1 MSGDVSKFGDLTLNT
16 QKSVTVTQWGKT
28 NNEGVRNDC
37 LWNIAKNYGQETLGR
52 ELNNEEI
59 AEIMTELAQAREGEG
74 TTQEKLEQTLQAN
87 EEIVIPLKTQLDTLN
102 TAVSEAM
109 QTRQVLVGELSELN
123 TKVSECNNNV
133 SETLNAYL
141 AVKDSDDEEAIESAY
156 QAYQQALQELKNAQN
171 EVERKQDEITQTDN
185 EIESLNNELNELKE
199 QIDTTEENCQNEVDE
214 LSKTIEEYQKEA
226 SAKQEELN
234 NAREAC
240 IKANELMDQAIDAGV
255 VKSNSGQPKLNEDG
269 SLNFVELNDTIN
281 GNLGNI
287 KIDDEGEIEKTG
299 EEEAQGNTKD
309 WEFSQE
315 EKDRYFSEGSIYE
328 SDAFNK
334 LKEEYQNLYGNY
346 ATMPSDNLE
355 ELNASKIRIEEYCKT
370 VDKLQPLDAKKVME
384 LYPEITDENEAE
396 KIAQKVNIYSNSDSK
411 YENYTYIFSNL
422 IENGKTIGE
431 ARDIVLETQQ
441 FAIEVAQRDVKL
453 ESYTPSER
461 IYLQE
466 ALGDEYYTLN
476 ATPSVIYQNNAAY
489 IGALENSVVKD
500 SLSTID
506 NITDASDLHLEN
518 LKANA
523 VSGSDEQKL
532 LDAYDKFMEL
542 YDDNH
547 NSGFLGIGDDG
558 SSDAKK
564 QAEAFIKHIANGT
577 VPTSGAYN
585 SIEDVIDALTQY
597 ANNWSAQ

>member
-16 QKSVTVTQWGKT
+16 QKSVTVTQWGKA
-28 NNEGVRNDC
+28 NNEGVRNDS

-59 AEIMTELAQAREGEG
+59 AQIMTELAQAREGEG
-74 TTQEKLEQTLQAN
+74 TTQEKLEQTLQTN
-87 EEIVIPLKTQLDTLN
+87 EEIIIPLKTQLDTLN
-102 TAVSEAM
+102 TAVSEAT
-109 QTRQVLVGELSELN
+109 QTRQALVSELGELN
-123 TKVSECNNNV
+123 TKVNECNKNV
-133 SETLNAYL
+133 SEALSAYL

-234 NAREAC
+234 RAREAC
-240 IKANELMDQAIDAGV
+240 IKANELMDQAVNAGV
-255 VKSNSGQPKLNEDG
+255 VESNSGQPKLNEDG
-269 SLNFVELNDTIN
+269 SLKFVELNDTIAD
-281 GNLGNI
+281 NLENI
-287 KIDDEGEIEKTG
+287 KIGGEGDIEGTQ
-299 EEEAQGNTKD
+299 ENTKD

-315 EKDRYFSEGSIYE
+315 EKDKYFSEGSIYE
-328 SDAFNK
+328 SDAFDE
-334 LKEEYQNLYGNY
+334 LKEEYQSLYGNY
-346 ATMPSDNLE
+346 ATMSSEDLE

-411 YENYTYIFSNL
+411 YENYTNTFSNL
-422 IENGKTIGE
+422 IESGKSIGE
-431 ARDIVLETQQ
+431 ARDIVLEMQQ
-441 FAIEVAQRDVKL
+441 FAIETAQRDVKL

-476 ATPSVIYQNNAAY
+476 ATPSVIYQNNARY
-489 IGALENSVVKD
+489 IGTLENGISKN
-500 SLSTID
+500 SLSLID
-506 NITDASDLHLEN
+506 DITNKSDEQLKNLES
-518 LKANA
+518 KAT
-523 VSGSDEQKL
+523 SGSDEQKL

-585 SIEDVIDALTQY
+585 SIEDVIDALNQY
-597 ANNWSAQ
+597 ADNWSAQ

>member
-1 MSGDVSKFGDLTLNT
+1 MSGNVSKFGDLTLNT
-16 QKSVTVTQWGKT
+16 QKSVTVTQWGKA
-28 NNEGVRNDC
+28 NNEGVRNDS

-59 AEIMTELAQAREGEG
+59 AQIMTELAQAREGEG
-74 TTQEKLEQTLQAN
+74 TTQEKLEQTLQTN
-87 EEIVIPLKTQLDTLN
+87 EEIIIPLKTQLDTLN
-102 TAVSEAM
+102 TAVSEAT
-109 QTRQVLVGELSELN
+109 QTRQALVGELGELN
-123 TKVSECNNNV
+123 TKVNECNKNV
-133 SETLNAYL
+133 SEALSAYL
-141 AVKDSDDEEAIESAY
+141 AVKDGDDEEAIESAY

-185 EIESLNNELNELKE
+185 EIETLNNELDELKE

-240 IKANELMDQAIDAGV
+240 IKANELMDQAVNAGV
-255 VKSNSGQPKLNEDG
+255 VESNSGQPKLNEDG
-269 SLNFVELNDTIN
+269 SLKFVELNDTIAD
-281 GNLGNI
+281 NLENI
-287 KIDDEGEIEKTG
+287 KIGNEGDIEGTQ
-299 EEEAQGNTKD
+299 ENTKD

-315 EKDRYFSEGSIYE
+315 EKDKYFSEGSIYE
-328 SDAFNK
+328 SDAFDE
-334 LKEEYQNLYGNY
+334 LKEEYQSLYGNY
-346 ATMPSDNLE
+346 ATMPSEDLE

-411 YENYTYIFSNL
+411 YENYTNTFSNL
-422 IENGKTIGE
+422 IGSGKSVGE
-431 ARDIVLETQQ
+431 ARDIVLEMQQ
-441 FAIEVAQRDVKL
+441 FAIETAQRDVKL

-466 ALGDEYYTLN
+466 ALGDEYNTLN
-476 ATPSVIYQNNAAY
+476 ATPSVIYQNNARY
-489 IGALENSVVKD
+489 IGTLENGISKN
-500 SLSTID
+500 SLSLID
-506 NITDASDLHLEN
+506 DITNKSDEQLKNLES
-518 LKANA
+518 KAT
-523 VSGSDEQKL
+523 SGSDEQKL

-547 NSGFLGIGDDG
+547 DGGFLGIGDDG

-585 SIEDVIDALTQY
+585 SIEDVIDALNQY
-597 ANNWSAQ
+597 ADNWSAQ

>member
-1 MSGDVSKFGDLTLNT
+1 MSGNVSKFGDLTLNT
-16 QKSVTVTQWGKT
+16 QKSVTVTKWGKA
-28 NNEGVRNDC
+28 NNEGVRNDS

-59 AEIMTELAQAREGEG
+59 AQIMTELAQAREGEG
-74 TTQEKLEQTLQAN
+74 TTQEKLEQTLQTN
-87 EEIVIPLKTQLDTLN
+87 EEIIIPLKTQLDTLN

-109 QTRQVLVGELSELN
+109 QTRQALVSELGELN
-123 TKVSECNNNV
+123 TKVNECNKNV
-133 SETLNAYL
+133 SEALSAYL
-141 AVKDSDDEEAIESAY
+141 AVKDGDDEEAIESAY

-185 EIESLNNELNELKE
+185 EIESLNNELDELKE

-240 IKANELMDQAIDAGV
+240 IKANELMDQAVNAGV
-255 VKSNSGQPKLNEDG
+255 VESNSGQPKLNEDG
-269 SLNFVELNDTIN
+269 SLKFVELNDTIAD
-281 GNLGNI
+281 NLENI
-287 KIDDEGEIEKTG
+287 KIGDEGDIEGTQ
-299 EEEAQGNTKD
+299 ENTKD

-315 EKDRYFSEGSIYE
+315 EKDKYFSEGSIYE
-328 SDAFNK
+328 SDAFNE

-346 ATMPSDNLE
+346 ATMTSEDLE

-411 YENYTYIFSNL
+411 YENYTNTFSNL
-422 IENGKTIGE
+422 IGSGKSVGE
-431 ARDIVLETQQ
+431 ARDIVLEMQQ
-441 FAIEVAQRDVKL
+441 FAIETAQRDVKL

-466 ALGDEYYTLN
+466 ALGDEYNTLN
-476 ATPSVIYQNNAAY
+476 ATPSVIYQNNARY
-489 IGALENSVVKD
+489 IGTLENGISKN
-500 SLSTID
+500 SLSLID
-506 NITDASDLHLEN
+506 DITNKSDEQLKNLES
-518 LKANA
+518 KAT
-523 VSGSDEQKL
+523 SGSDEQKL
-532 LDAYDKFMEL
+532 LEAYDKFMEL
-542 YDDNH
+542 YKDNH

-585 SIEDVIDALTQY
+585 SIEDVIDALNQY
-597 ANNWSAQ
+597 ADNWSAQ

>member
-1 MSGDVSKFGDLTLNT
+1 MSGNVSKFGDLTLNT
-16 QKSVTVTQWGKT
+16 QKSVTVTQWGKA
-28 NNEGVRNDC
+28 NNEGVRNDS

-59 AEIMTELAQAREGEG
+59 AQIMTELAQAREGEG
-74 TTQEKLEQTLQAN
+74 TTQEKLEQTLQTN
-87 EEIVIPLKTQLDTLN
+87 EEIIIPLKTQLDTLN
-102 TAVSEAM
+102 TAVSEAI
-109 QTRQVLVGELSELN
+109 QTRQALVSELGELN
-123 TKVSECNNNV
+123 TKVNECNKNV
-133 SETLNAYL
+133 SEALSAYL
-141 AVKDSDDEEAIESAY
+141 AVKDSDDNEAIESAY

-185 EIESLNNELNELKE
+185 EIESLNNELDELKE

-240 IKANELMDQAIDAGV
+240 IKANELTNQAVNAGV
-255 VKSNSGQPKLNEDG
+255 VESNSGQPKLNEDG
-269 SLNFVELNDTIN
+269 SLKFVELNDTIAD
-281 GNLGNI
+281 NLENI
-287 KIDDEGEIEKTG
+287 KIGDEGDIEGTQ
-299 EEEAQGNTKD
+299 ENTKD

-315 EKDRYFSEGSIYE
+315 EKDKYFSEGSIYE
-328 SDAFNK
+328 SDAFDE
-334 LKEEYQNLYGNY
+334 LKEEYQSLYGNY
-346 ATMPSDNLE
+346 ATMPSEDLE

-411 YENYTYIFSNL
+411 YENYTNTFSNL
-422 IENGKTIGE
+422 IGSGKSVGE
-431 ARDIVLETQQ
+431 ARDIVLEMQQ
-441 FAIEVAQRDVKL
+441 FAIETAQRDVKL

-466 ALGDEYYTLN
+466 ALGNEYNTLN
-476 ATPSVIYQNNAAY
+476 ATPSVIYQNNARY
-489 IGALENSVVKD
+489 IGTLENGISKN
-500 SLSTID
+500 SLSLID
-506 NITDASDLHLEN
+506 DITNKSDEQLKNLES
-518 LKANA
+518 KAT
-523 VSGSDEQKL
+523 SGSDEQKL

-547 NSGFLGIGDDG
+547 DGGFLGIGDDG

-585 SIEDVIDALTQY
+585 SIEDVIDALNQY
-597 ANNWSAQ
+597 ADNWSAQ

>member
-16 QKSVTVTQWGKT
+16 QKSVTVTQWGKA
-28 NNEGVRNDC
+28 NNEGVRNDS

-59 AEIMTELAQAREGEG
+59 AQIMTELAQAREGEG
-74 TTQEKLEQTLQAN
+74 TTQEKLEQTLQTN
-87 EEIVIPLKTQLDTLN
+87 EEIIIPLKTQLDTLN
-102 TAVSEAM
+102 TAVSEAT
-109 QTRQVLVGELSELN
+109 QTRQALVSELGELN
-123 TKVSECNNNV
+123 TKVNECNKNV
-133 SETLNAYL
+133 SEALSAYL

-234 NAREAC
+234 RAREAC
-240 IKANELMDQAIDAGV
+240 IKANELTNQAVNAGV
-255 VKSNSGQPKLNEDG
+255 VESNSGQPKLNEDG
-269 SLNFVELNDTIN
+269 SLKFVELNDTIAD
-281 GNLGNI
+281 NLENI
-287 KIDDEGEIEKTG
+287 KIGDEGDIEGTQ
-299 EEEAQGNTKD
+299 ENTKD

-315 EKDRYFSEGSIYE
+315 EKDKYFSEGSIYE
-328 SDAFNK
+328 SDAFDE
-334 LKEEYQNLYGNY
+334 LKEEYQSLYGNY
-346 ATMPSDNLE
+346 ATMPSEDLE

-411 YENYTYIFSNL
+411 YENYTNTFSNL
-422 IENGKTIGE
+422 IESGKSIGE
-431 ARDIVLETQQ
+431 ARDIVLEMQQ
-441 FAIEVAQRDVKL
+441 FAIETAQRDVKL

-476 ATPSVIYQNNAAY
+476 ATPSVIYQNNARY
-489 IGALENSVVKD
+489 IGTLENGISKN
-500 SLSTID
+500 SLSLID
-506 NITDASDLHLEN
+506 DITNKSDEQLKNLES
-518 LKANA
+518 KAT
-523 VSGSDEQKL
+523 SGSDEQKL

-585 SIEDVIDALTQY
+585 SIEDVIDALNQY
-597 ANNWSAQ
+597 ADNWSAQ

>member
-1 MSGDVSKFGDLTLNT
+1 MSGNVSKFGDLTLNT
-16 QKSVTVTQWGKT
+16 QKSVTVTQWGKA
-28 NNEGVRNDC
+28 NNEGVRNDS

-59 AEIMTELAQAREGEG
+59 AQIMTELAQAREGEG
-74 TTQEKLEQTLQAN
+74 TTQEKLEQTLQTN
-87 EEIVIPLKTQLDTLN
+87 EEIIIPLKTQLDTLN
-102 TAVSEAM
+102 TAVSEAI
-109 QTRQVLVGELSELN
+109 QTRQALVSELGELN
-123 TKVSECNNNV
+123 TKVNECNKNV
-133 SETLNAYL
+133 SEALSAYL

-185 EIESLNNELNELKE
+185 EIESLNNELDELKE

-240 IKANELMDQAIDAGV
+240 IKANELMDQAVNAGV
-255 VKSNSGQPKLNEDG
+255 VESNSGQPKLNEDG
-269 SLNFVELNDTIN
+269 SLKFVELNDTIAD
-281 GNLGNI
+281 NLENI
-287 KIDDEGEIEKTG
+287 KIGDEGDIEGTQ
-299 EEEAQGNTKD
+299 ENTKD

-315 EKDRYFSEGSIYE
+315 EKDKYFSEGSIYE
-328 SDAFNK
+328 SDAFDE

-346 ATMPSDNLE
+346 ATMSSEDLE

-411 YENYTYIFSNL
+411 YENYTNTFSNL
-422 IENGKTIGE
+422 IESGKSVGE
-431 ARDIVLETQQ
+431 ARDIVLEMQQ
-441 FAIEVAQRDVKL
+441 FAIETAQRDVKL

-466 ALGDEYYTLN
+466 ALGNEYNTLN
-476 ATPSVIYQNNAAY
+476 ATPSVIYQNNARY
-489 IGALENSVVKD
+489 IGTLENGISKN
-500 SLSTID
+500 SLSLID
-506 NITDASDLHLEN
+506 DITNKSDEQLKN
-518 LKANA
+518 LDSKAT
-523 VSGSDEQKL
+523 SGSDEQKL
-532 LDAYDKFMEL
+532 LEAYDKFMEL

-547 NSGFLGIGDDG
+547 DGGFLGIGDDG

-585 SIEDVIDALTQY
+585 SIEDVIDALNQY

>member
-16 QKSVTVTQWGKT
+16 QKSVTVTQWGKA
-28 NNEGVRNDC
+28 NNEGVRNDS

-59 AEIMTELAQAREGEG
+59 AQIMTELAQAREGEG
-74 TTQEKLEQTLQAN
+74 TTQEKLEQTLQTN
-87 EEIVIPLKTQLDTLN
+87 EEIIIPLKTQLDTLN
-102 TAVSEAM
+102 TAVSEAI
-109 QTRQVLVGELSELN
+109 QTRQALVSELGELN
-123 TKVSECNNNV
+123 TKVNECSKNV
-133 SETLNAYL
+133 SEALSAYL
-141 AVKDSDDEEAIESAY
+141 AVKDSDDNEAIESAY

-185 EIESLNNELNELKE
+185 EIESLNNELDELKE

-240 IKANELMDQAIDAGV
+240 IKANELTNQAVNAGV
-255 VKSNSGQPKLNEDG
+255 VESNSGQPKLNEDG
-269 SLNFVELNDTIN
+269 SLKFVELNDTIAD
-281 GNLGNI
+281 NLENI
-287 KIDDEGEIEKTG
+287 KIGDEGDIEGTQ
-299 EEEAQGNTKD
+299 ENTID

-315 EKDRYFSEGSIYE
+315 EKDKYFSEGSIYE
-328 SDAFNK
+328 SDAFDE
-334 LKEEYQNLYGNY
+334 LKEEYQSLYGNY
-346 ATMPSDNLE
+346 ATMPSEDLE

-411 YENYTYIFSNL
+411 YENYTNTFSNL
-422 IENGKTIGE
+422 IGSGKSVGE
-431 ARDIVLETQQ
+431 ARDIVLEMQQ
-441 FAIEVAQRDVKL
+441 FAIETAQRDVKL

-466 ALGDEYYTLN
+466 ALGNEYNTLN
-476 ATPSVIYQNNAAY
+476 ATPSVIYQNNARY
-489 IGALENSVVKD
+489 IGTLENGISKN
-500 SLSTID
+500 SLSLID
-506 NITDASDLHLEN
+506 DITNKSDEQLKNLES
-518 LKANA
+518 KAT
-523 VSGSDEQKL
+523 SGSDEQKL

-585 SIEDVIDALTQY
+585 SIEDVIDALNQY
-597 ANNWSAQ
+597 ADNWSAQ

>member
-1 MSGDVSKFGDLTLNT
+1 MSGNVSKFGDLTLNT
-16 QKSVTVTQWGKT
+16 QKSVTVTQWGKA
-28 NNEGVRNDC
+28 NNEGVRNDS

-59 AEIMTELAQAREGEG
+59 AQIMTELAQAREGEG
-74 TTQEKLEQTLQAN
+74 TTQEKLEQTLQTN
-87 EEIVIPLKTQLDTLN
+87 EEIIIPLKTQLDTLN
-102 TAVSEAM
+102 TAVSEAT
-109 QTRQVLVGELSELN
+109 QTRQALVSELGELN
-123 TKVSECNNNV
+123 TKVNECNKNV
-133 SETLNAYL
+133 SEALSAYL

-185 EIESLNNELNELKE
+185 EIESLNNELDELKE

-240 IKANELMDQAIDAGV
+240 IKANELTNQAVNAGV
-255 VKSNSGQPKLNEDG
+255 VESNSGQPKLNEDG
-269 SLNFVELNDTIN
+269 SLKFVELNDTIAD
-281 GNLGNI
+281 NLENI
-287 KIDDEGEIEKTG
+287 KIGDEGDIEGTQ
-299 EEEAQGNTKD
+299 ENTKD

-315 EKDRYFSEGSIYE
+315 EKDKYFSEGSIYE
-328 SDAFNK
+328 SDAFDE
-334 LKEEYQNLYGNY
+334 LKEEYQSLYGNY
-346 ATMPSDNLE
+346 ATMPSEDLE

-411 YENYTYIFSNL
+411 YENYTNTFSNL
-422 IENGKTIGE
+422 IGSGKSVGE
-431 ARDIVLETQQ
+431 ARDIVLEMQQ
-441 FAIEVAQRDVKL
+441 FAIETAQRDVKL

-466 ALGDEYYTLN
+466 ALGNEYNTLN
-476 ATPSVIYQNNAAY
+476 ATPSVIYQNNARY
-489 IGALENSVVKD
+489 IGTLENGISKN
-500 SLSTID
+500 SLSLID
-506 NITDASDLHLEN
+506 DITNKSDEQLKNLES
-518 LKANA
+518 KAT
-523 VSGSDEQKL
+523 SGSDEQKL

-547 NSGFLGIGDDG
+547 DGGFLGIGDDG

-585 SIEDVIDALTQY
+585 SIEDVIDALNQY
-597 ANNWSAQ
+597 ADNWSAQ

>member
-1 MSGDVSKFGDLTLNT
+1 MSGNVSKFGDLTLNT

-240 IKANELMDQAIDAGV
+240 IKANELMDQAVNAGV
-255 VKSNSGQPKLNEDG
+255 VESNSGQPKLNEDG
-269 SLNFVELNDTIN
+269 SLKFVELNDTIAD
-281 GNLGNI
+281 NLENI
-287 KIDDEGEIEKTG
+287 KIGGEGDIEGTQ
-299 EEEAQGNTKD
+299 ENTKD

-315 EKDRYFSEGSIYE
+315 EKDKYFSEGSIYE
-328 SDAFNK
+328 SDAFDE
-334 LKEEYQNLYGNY
+334 LKEEYQSLYGNY
-346 ATMPSDNLE
+346 ATMPSEDLE

-411 YENYTYIFSNL
+411 YENYTNTFSNL
-422 IENGKTIGE
+422 IGSGKSVGE
-431 ARDIVLETQQ
+431 ARDIVLEMQQ
-441 FAIEVAQRDVKL
+441 FAIETAQRDVKL

-466 ALGDEYYTLN
+466 ALGNEYNTLN
-476 ATPSVIYQNNAAY
+476 ATPSVIYQNNARY
-489 IGALENSVVKD
+489 IGTLENGISKN
-500 SLSTID
+500 SLSLID
-506 NITDASDLHLEN
+506 DITNKSDEQLKNLES
-518 LKANA
+518 KAT
-523 VSGSDEQKL
+523 SGSDEQKL

-547 NSGFLGIGDDG
+547 DGGFLGIGDDG

-585 SIEDVIDALTQY
+585 SIEDVIDALNQY
-597 ANNWSAQ
+597 ADNWSAQ

>member
-1 MSGDVSKFGDLTLNT
+1 MSGNVSKFGDLTLNT
-16 QKSVTVTQWGKT
+16 QKSVTVTQWGKA
-28 NNEGVRNDC
+28 NNEGVRNDS

-59 AEIMTELAQAREGEG
+59 AQIMTELAQAREGEG
-74 TTQEKLEQTLQAN
+74 TTQEKLEQTLQTN
-87 EEIVIPLKTQLDTLN
+87 EEIIIPLKTQLDTLN

-109 QTRQVLVGELSELN
+109 QTRQALVSELGELN
-123 TKVSECNNNV
+123 TKVNECNKNV
-133 SETLNAYL
+133 SEALSAYL
-141 AVKDSDDEEAIESAY
+141 AVKDSDDNEAIESAY

-185 EIESLNNELNELKE
+185 EIESLNNELDELKE

-240 IKANELMDQAIDAGV
+240 IKANELTNQAVNAGV
-255 VKSNSGQPKLNEDG
+255 VESNSGQPKLNEDG
-269 SLNFVELNDTIN
+269 SLKFVELNDTIAD
-281 GNLGNI
+281 NLENI
-287 KIDDEGEIEKTG
+287 KIGDEGDIEGTQ
-299 EEEAQGNTKD
+299 ENTKD

-315 EKDRYFSEGSIYE
+315 EKDKYFSEGSIYE
-328 SDAFNK
+328 SYAFDE
-334 LKEEYQNLYGNY
+334 LKEEYQSLYGNY
-346 ATMPSDNLE
+346 ATMPSEDLE

-411 YENYTYIFSNL
+411 YENYTNTFSNL
-422 IENGKTIGE
+422 IGSGKSVGE
-431 ARDIVLETQQ
+431 ARDIVLEMQQ
-441 FAIEVAQRDVKL
+441 FAIETAQRDVKL

-466 ALGDEYYTLN
+466 ALGDEYNTLN
-476 ATPSVIYQNNAAY
+476 ATPSVIYQNNARY
-489 IGALENSVVKD
+489 IGTLENGISKN
-500 SLSTID
+500 SLSLID
-506 NITDASDLHLEN
+506 DITNKSDEQLKNLES
-518 LKANA
+518 KAT
-523 VSGSDEQKL
+523 SGSDEQKL
-532 LDAYDKFMEL
+532 LEAYDKFMEL

-585 SIEDVIDALTQY
+585 SIEDVIDALNQY
-597 ANNWSAQ
+597 ADNWSAQ

>member
-1 MSGDVSKFGDLTLNT
+1 MSGDISKFGDLTLNT
-16 QKSVTVTQWGKT
+16 QKSVTVTQWGKA
-28 NNEGVRNDC
+28 NNEGVRNDS

-59 AEIMTELAQAREGEG
+59 AQIMTELAQAREGEG
-74 TTQEKLEQTLQAN
+74 TTQEKLEQTLQTN
-87 EEIVIPLKTQLDTLN
+87 EEIIIPLKTQLDTLN
-102 TAVSEAM
+102 TAVSEAI
-109 QTRQVLVGELSELN
+109 QTRQALVSELGELN
-123 TKVSECNNNV
+123 TKVNECNKNV
-133 SETLNAYL
+133 SEALSAYL
-141 AVKDSDDEEAIESAY
+141 AVKDSDDNEAIESAY

-185 EIESLNNELNELKE
+185 EIESLNNELDELKE

-240 IKANELMDQAIDAGV
+240 IKANELTNQAVNAGV
-255 VKSNSGQPKLNEDG
+255 VESNSGQPKLNEDG
-269 SLNFVELNDTIN
+269 SLKFVELNDTIAD
-281 GNLGNI
+281 NLENI
-287 KIDDEGEIEKTG
+287 KIGDEGDIEGTQ
-299 EEEAQGNTKD
+299 ENTKD

-315 EKDRYFSEGSIYE
+315 EKDKYFSEGSIYE
-328 SDAFNK
+328 SDAFDE
-334 LKEEYQNLYGNY
+334 LKEEYQSLYGNY
-346 ATMPSDNLE
+346 ATMPSEDLE

-396 KIAQKVNIYSNSDSK
+396 KIAQKVNIYSNSNSK
-411 YENYTYIFSNL
+411 YENYTNTFSNL
-422 IENGKTIGE
+422 IGSGKSVGE
-431 ARDIVLETQQ
+431 ARDIVLEMQQ
-441 FAIEVAQRDVKL
+441 FAIELAQRDVKL

-466 ALGDEYYTLN
+466 ALGNEYNTLN
-476 ATPSVIYQNNAAY
+476 ATPSVIYQNNARY
-489 IGALENSVVKD
+489 IGTLENGISKN
-500 SLSTID
+500 SLSLID
-506 NITDASDLHLEN
+506 DITNKSDEQLKNLES
-518 LKANA
+518 KAT
-523 VSGSDEQKL
+523 SGSDEQKL
-532 LDAYDKFMEL
+532 LEAYDKFMEL
-542 YDDNH
+542 YKDNH

-585 SIEDVIDALTQY
+585 SIEDVIDALNQY
-597 ANNWSAQ
+597 TDNWSA

>member
-1 MSGDVSKFGDLTLNT
+1 MSGNVSKFGDLTLNT
-16 QKSVTVTQWGKT
+16 QKSVTVTQWGKA
-28 NNEGVRNDC
+28 NNEGVRNDS

-59 AEIMTELAQAREGEG
+59 AQIMTELAQAREGEG
-74 TTQEKLEQTLQAN
+74 TTQEKLEQTLQTN
-87 EEIVIPLKTQLDTLN
+87 EEIIIPLKTQLDTLN
-102 TAVSEAM
+102 TAVSEAT
-109 QTRQVLVGELSELN
+109 QTRQALVSELGELN
-123 TKVSECNNNV
+123 TKVNECNKNV
-133 SETLNAYL
+133 SEALSAYL

-156 QAYQQALQELKNAQN
+156 RAYQQALQELKNAQN

-185 EIESLNNELNELKE
+185 EIESLNNELDELKE

-240 IKANELMDQAIDAGV
+240 IKANELMDQAVNAGV
-255 VKSNSGQPKLNEDG
+255 VESNSGQPKLNEDG
-269 SLNFVELNDTIN
+269 SLKFVELNDTIAD
-281 GNLGNI
+281 NLENI
-287 KIDDEGEIEKTG
+287 KIGDEGDIEGTQ
-299 EEEAQGNTKD
+299 ENTKD

-315 EKDRYFSEGSIYE
+315 EKDKYFSEGSIYE
-328 SDAFNK
+328 SDAFDE
-334 LKEEYQNLYGNY
+334 LKEEYQSLYGNY
-346 ATMPSDNLE
+346 ATMPSEDLE

-411 YENYTYIFSNL
+411 YENYTNTFSNL
-422 IENGKTIGE
+422 IGSGKSVGE
-431 ARDIVLETQQ
+431 ARDIVLEMQQ
-441 FAIEVAQRDVKL
+441 FAIETAQRDVKL

-466 ALGDEYYTLN
+466 ALGNEYNTLN
-476 ATPSVIYQNNAAY
+476 ATPSVIYQNNARY
-489 IGALENSVVKD
+489 IGTLENGISKN
-500 SLSTID
+500 SLSLID
-506 NITDASDLHLEN
+506 DITNKSDEQLKNLES
-518 LKANA
+518 KAT
-523 VSGSDEQKL
+523 SGSDEQKL

-547 NSGFLGIGDDG
+547 DGGFLGIGDDG

-585 SIEDVIDALTQY
+585 SIEDVIDALNQY
-597 ANNWSAQ
+597 ADNWSAQ

>member
-1 MSGDVSKFGDLTLNT
+1 MSGNVSKFGDLTLNT
-16 QKSVTVTQWGKT
+16 QKSVTVTQWGKA
-28 NNEGVRNDC
+28 NNEGVRNDS

-59 AEIMTELAQAREGEG
+59 AQIMTELAQAREGEG
-74 TTQEKLEQTLQAN
+74 TTQEKLEQTLQTN
-87 EEIVIPLKTQLDTLN
+87 EEIIIPLKTQLDTLN
-102 TAVSEAM
+102 TAVSEAI
-109 QTRQVLVGELSELN
+109 QTRQALVSELGELN
-123 TKVSECNNNV
+123 TKVNECNKNV
-133 SETLNAYL
+133 SEALSAYL
-141 AVKDSDDEEAIESAY
+141 AVKDSDDNEAIESAY

-185 EIESLNNELNELKE
+185 EIESLNNELDELKE

-240 IKANELMDQAIDAGV
+240 IKANELTNQAVNAGV
-255 VKSNSGQPKLNEDG
+255 VESNSGQPKLNEDG
-269 SLNFVELNDTIN
+269 SLKFVELNDTIAD
-281 GNLGNI
+281 NLENI
-287 KIDDEGEIEKTG
+287 KIGDEGDIEGTQ
-299 EEEAQGNTKD
+299 ENTKD

-315 EKDRYFSEGSIYE
+315 EKDKYFSEGSIYE
-328 SDAFNK
+328 SDAFDE
-334 LKEEYQNLYGNY
+334 LKEEYQSLYGNY
-346 ATMPSDNLE
+346 ATMPSEDLE

-411 YENYTYIFSNL
+411 YENYTNTFSNL
-422 IENGKTIGE
+422 IGSGKSVGE
-431 ARDIVLETQQ
+431 ARDIVLEMQQ
-441 FAIEVAQRDVKL
+441 FAIETAQRDVKL

-466 ALGDEYYTLN
+466 ALGNEYNTLN
-476 ATPSVIYQNNAAY
+476 ATPSVIYQNNARY
-489 IGALENSVVKD
+489 IGTLENGISKN
-500 SLSTID
+500 SLSLID
-506 NITDASDLHLEN
+506 DITNKSDEQLKNLES
-518 LKANA
+518 KAT
-523 VSGSDEQKL
+523 SGSDEQKL

-585 SIEDVIDALTQY
+585 SIEDVIDALNQY
-597 ANNWSAQ
+597 ADNWSAQ

>member
-1 MSGDVSKFGDLTLNT
+1 MSGNVSKFGDLTLNT
-16 QKSVTVTQWGKT
+16 QKSVTVTQWGKA
-28 NNEGVRNDC
+28 NNEGVRNDS

-59 AEIMTELAQAREGEG
+59 AQIMTELAQAREGEG
-74 TTQEKLEQTLQAN
+74 TTQEKLEQTLQTN
-87 EEIVIPLKTQLDTLN
+87 EEIIIPLKTQLDTLN
-102 TAVSEAM
+102 TAVSEAI
-109 QTRQVLVGELSELN
+109 QTRQALVSELGELN
-123 TKVSECNNNV
+123 TKVNECNKNV
-133 SETLNAYL
+133 SEALSAYL
-141 AVKDSDDEEAIESAY
+141 AVKDGDDEEAIESAY

-185 EIESLNNELNELKE
+185 EIETLNNELDELKE
-199 QIDTTEENCQNEVDE
+199 QIDTTEENCQNKVDE

-240 IKANELMDQAIDAGV
+240 IKANELMDQAVNAGV
-255 VKSNSGQPKLNEDG
+255 VESNSGQPKLNEDG
-269 SLNFVELNDTIN
+269 SLKFVELNDTIAD
-281 GNLGNI
+281 NLENI
-287 KIDDEGEIEKTG
+287 KIGDEGDIEGTQ
-299 EEEAQGNTKD
+299 ENTKD

-315 EKDRYFSEGSIYE
+315 EKDKYFSEGSIYE
-328 SDAFNK
+328 SDAFDE
-334 LKEEYQNLYGNY
+334 LKEEYQSLYGNY
-346 ATMPSDNLE
+346 ATMPSEDLE

-411 YENYTYIFSNL
+411 YENYTNTFSNL
-422 IENGKTIGE
+422 IGSGKSVGE
-431 ARDIVLETQQ
+431 ARDIVLEMQQ
-441 FAIEVAQRDVKL
+441 FAIETAQRDVKL

-466 ALGDEYYTLN
+466 ALGNEYNTLN
-476 ATPSVIYQNNAAY
+476 ATPSVIYQNNARY
-489 IGALENSVVKD
+489 IGTLENGISKN
-500 SLSTID
+500 SLSLID
-506 NITDASDLHLEN
+506 DITNKSDEQLKNLES
-518 LKANA
+518 KAT
-523 VSGSDEQKL
+523 SGSDEQKL

-547 NSGFLGIGDDG
+547 DGGFLGIGDDG

-585 SIEDVIDALTQY
+585 SIEDVIDALNQY
-597 ANNWSAQ
+597 ADNWSAQ

>member
-1 MSGDVSKFGDLTLNT
+1 MSGNVSKFGDLTLNT
-16 QKSVTVTQWGKT
+16 QKSVTVTQWGKA
-28 NNEGVRNDC
+28 NNEGVRNDS

-59 AEIMTELAQAREGEG
+59 AQIMTELAQAREGEG
-74 TTQEKLEQTLQAN
+74 TTQEKLEQTLQTN
-87 EEIVIPLKTQLDTLN
+87 EEIIIPLKTQLDTLN
-102 TAVSEAM
+102 TAVSEAI
-109 QTRQVLVGELSELN
+109 QTRQALVSELGELN
-123 TKVSECNNNV
+123 TKVNECNKNV
-133 SETLNAYL
+133 SEALSAYL
-141 AVKDSDDEEAIESAY
+141 AVKDSDDNEAIESAY

-171 EVERKQDEITQTDN
+171 EIKRKQDEITQTDN
-185 EIESLNNELNELKE
+185 EIESLNNELDELKE

-240 IKANELMDQAIDAGV
+240 IKANELTNQAVNAGV
-255 VKSNSGQPKLNEDG
+255 VESNSGQPKLNEDG
-269 SLNFVELNDTIN
+269 SLKFVELNDTIAD
-281 GNLGNI
+281 NLENI
-287 KIDDEGEIEKTG
+287 KIGNEGDIEGTQ
-299 EEEAQGNTKD
+299 ENTKD

-315 EKDRYFSEGSIYE
+315 EKDKYFSEGSIYE
-328 SDAFNK
+328 SDAFDE

-346 ATMPSDNLE
+346 ATMPSEDLE

-411 YENYTYIFSNL
+411 YENYTNTFSNL
-422 IENGKTIGE
+422 IGSGKSVGE
-431 ARDIVLETQQ
+431 ARDIVLEMQQ
-441 FAIEVAQRDVKL
+441 FAIETAQRDVKL

-466 ALGDEYYTLN
+466 ALGNEYNTLN
-476 ATPSVIYQNNAAY
+476 ATPSVIYQNNARY
-489 IGALENSVVKD
+489 IGTLENGISKN
-500 SLSTID
+500 SLSLID
-506 NITDASDLHLEN
+506 DITNKSDEQLKNLES
-518 LKANA
+518 KAT
-523 VSGSDEQKL
+523 SGSDEQKL

-547 NSGFLGIGDDG
+547 DGGFLGIGDDG

-585 SIEDVIDALTQY
+585 SIEDVIDALNQY
-597 ANNWSAQ
+597 ADNWSAQ

>member
-1 MSGDVSKFGDLTLNT
+1 MSGNVSKFGDLTLNT
-16 QKSVTVTQWGKT
+16 QKSVTVTQWGKA
-28 NNEGVRNDC
+28 NNEGVRNDS

-59 AEIMTELAQAREGEG
+59 AQIMTELAQAREGEG
-74 TTQEKLEQTLQAN
+74 TTQEKLEQTLQTN
-87 EEIVIPLKTQLDTLN
+87 EEIIIPLKTQLDTLN

-109 QTRQVLVGELSELN
+109 QTRQALVSELGELN
-123 TKVSECNNNV
+123 TKVNECNKNV
-133 SETLNAYL
+133 SEALSAYL
-141 AVKDSDDEEAIESAY
+141 AVKDSDDNEAIESAY

-185 EIESLNNELNELKE
+185 EIESLNNELDELKE

-240 IKANELMDQAIDAGV
+240 IKANELMDQAVNAGV
-255 VKSNSGQPKLNEDG
+255 VESNSGQPKLNEDG
-269 SLNFVELNDTIN
+269 SLKFVELNDTIAD
-281 GNLGNI
+281 NLENI
-287 KIDDEGEIEKTG
+287 KIGDEGDIEGTQ
-299 EEEAQGNTKD
+299 ENTKD

-315 EKDRYFSEGSIYE
+315 EKDKYFSEGSIYE
-328 SDAFNK
+328 SDAFDE
-334 LKEEYQNLYGNY
+334 LKEEYQSLYGNY
-346 ATMPSDNLE
+346 ATMPSEDLE

-411 YENYTYIFSNL
+411 YENYTNTFSNL
-422 IENGKTIGE
+422 IGSGKSVGE
-431 ARDIVLETQQ
+431 ARDIVLEMQQ
-441 FAIEVAQRDVKL
+441 FAIETAQRDVKL

-466 ALGDEYYTLN
+466 ALGNEYNTLN
-476 ATPSVIYQNNAAY
+476 ATPSVIYQNNARY
-489 IGALENSVVKD
+489 IGTLENGISKN
-500 SLSTID
+500 SLSLID
-506 NITDASDLHLEN
+506 DITNKSDEQLKNLES
-518 LKANA
+518 KAT
-523 VSGSDEQKL
+523 SGSDEQKL

-585 SIEDVIDALTQY
+585 SIEDVIDALNQY
-597 ANNWSAQ
+597 ADNWSAQ

>member
-16 QKSVTVTQWGKT
+16 QKSVTVTQWGKA
-28 NNEGVRNDC
+28 NNEGVRNDS

-59 AEIMTELAQAREGEG
+59 AQIMTELAQAREGEG
-74 TTQEKLEQTLQAN
+74 TTQEKLEQTLQTN
-87 EEIVIPLKTQLDTLN
+87 EEIIIPLKTQLDTLN
-102 TAVSEAM
+102 TAVSEAI
-109 QTRQVLVGELSELN
+109 QTRQALVSELGELN
-123 TKVSECNNNV
+123 TKVNECNKNV
-133 SETLNAYL
+133 SEALSAYL
-141 AVKDSDDEEAIESAY
+141 AVKDSDDNEAIESAY

-185 EIESLNNELNELKE
+185 EIESLNNELDELKE

-240 IKANELMDQAIDAGV
+240 IKANELTNQAVNAGV
-255 VKSNSGQPKLNEDG
+255 VESNSGQPKLNEDG
-269 SLNFVELNDTIN
+269 SLKFVELNDTIAD
-281 GNLGNI
+281 NLENI
-287 KIDDEGEIEKTG
+287 KIGDEGDIEGTQ
-299 EEEAQGNTKD
+299 ENTID

-315 EKDRYFSEGSIYE
+315 EKDKYFSEGSIYE
-328 SDAFNK
+328 SDAFDE
-334 LKEEYQNLYGNY
+334 LKEEYQSLYGNY
-346 ATMPSDNLE
+346 ATMPSEDLE

-411 YENYTYIFSNL
+411 YENYTNTFSNL
-422 IENGKTIGE
+422 IGSGKSVGE
-431 ARDIVLETQQ
+431 ARDIVLEMQQ
-441 FAIEVAQRDVKL
+441 FAIETAQRDVKL

-466 ALGDEYYTLN
+466 ALGNEYNTLN
-476 ATPSVIYQNNAAY
+476 ATPSVIYQNNARY
-489 IGALENSVVKD
+489 IGTLENGISKN
-500 SLSTID
+500 SLSLID
-506 NITDASDLHLEN
+506 DITNKSDEQLKNLES
-518 LKANA
+518 KAT
-523 VSGSDEQKL
+523 SGSDGQKL

-585 SIEDVIDALTQY
+585 SIEDVIDALNQY
-597 ANNWSAQ
+597 ADNWSAQ

>member
-16 QKSVTVTQWGKT
+16 QKSVTVTQWGKA
-28 NNEGVRNDC
+28 NNEGVRNDS

-59 AEIMTELAQAREGEG
+59 AQIMTELAQAREGEG
-74 TTQEKLEQTLQAN
+74 TTQEKLEQTLQTN
-87 EEIVIPLKTQLDTLN
+87 EEIIIPLKTQLDTLN
-102 TAVSEAM
+102 TAVSEAI
-109 QTRQVLVGELSELN
+109 QTRQALVSELGELN
-123 TKVSECNNNV
+123 TKVNECNKNV
-133 SETLNAYL
+133 SEALSAYL
-141 AVKDSDDEEAIESAY
+141 AVKDSDDNEAIESAY

-185 EIESLNNELNELKE
+185 EIESLNNELDELKE

-240 IKANELMDQAIDAGV
+240 IKANELTNQAVNAGV
-255 VKSNSGQPKLNEDG
+255 VESNSGQPKLNEDG
-269 SLNFVELNDTIN
+269 SLKFVELNDTIAD
-281 GNLGNI
+281 NLENI
-287 KIDDEGEIEKTG
+287 KIGDEGDIEGTQ
-299 EEEAQGNTKD
+299 ENTID

-315 EKDRYFSEGSIYE
+315 EKDKYFSEGSIYE
-328 SDAFNK
+328 SDAFDE
-334 LKEEYQNLYGNY
+334 LKEEYQSLYGNY
-346 ATMPSDNLE
+346 ATMPSEDLE

-411 YENYTYIFSNL
+411 YENYTNTFSNL
-422 IENGKTIGE
+422 IGSGKSVGE
-431 ARDIVLETQQ
+431 ARDIVLEMQQ
-441 FAIEVAQRDVKL
+441 FAIETAQRDVKL
-453 ESYTPSER
+453 ESYTPAER

-466 ALGDEYYTLN
+466 ALGNEYNTLN
-476 ATPSVIYQNNAAY
+476 ATPSVIYQNNARY
-489 IGALENSVVKD
+489 IGTLENGISKN
-500 SLSTID
+500 SLSLID
-506 NITDASDLHLEN
+506 DITNKSDEQLKNLES
-518 LKANA
+518 KAT
-523 VSGSDEQKL
+523 SGSDEQKL

-585 SIEDVIDALTQY
+585 SIEDVIDALNQY
-597 ANNWSAQ
+597 ADNWSAQ

>member
-16 QKSVTVTQWGKT
+16 QKSVTVTQWGKA
-28 NNEGVRNDC
+28 NNEGVRNDS

-59 AEIMTELAQAREGEG
+59 AQIMTELAQAREGEG
-74 TTQEKLEQTLQAN
+74 TTQEKLEQTLQTN
-87 EEIVIPLKTQLDTLN
+87 EEIIIPLKTQLDTLN
-102 TAVSEAM
+102 TAVSEAI
-109 QTRQVLVGELSELN
+109 QTRQALVSELGELN
-123 TKVSECNNNV
+123 TKVNECNKNV
-133 SETLNAYL
+133 SEALSAYL
-141 AVKDSDDEEAIESAY
+141 AVKDSDDNEAIESAY

-185 EIESLNNELNELKE
+185 EIESLNNELDELKE

-240 IKANELMDQAIDAGV
+240 IKANELTNQAVNAGV
-255 VKSNSGQPKLNEDG
+255 VESNSGQPKLNEDG
-269 SLNFVELNDTIN
+269 SLKFVELNDTIAD
-281 GNLGNI
+281 NLENI
-287 KIDDEGEIEKTG
+287 KIGDEGDIEGTQ
-299 EEEAQGNTKD
+299 ENTID

-315 EKDRYFSEGSIYE
+315 EKDKYFSEGSIYE
-328 SDAFNK
+328 SDAFDE
-334 LKEEYQNLYGNY
+334 LKEEYQSLYGNY
-346 ATMPSDNLE
+346 ATMPSEDLE

-411 YENYTYIFSNL
+411 YENYTNTFSNL
-422 IENGKTIGE
+422 IGSGKSVGE
-431 ARDIVLETQQ
+431 ARDIVLEMQQ
-441 FAIEVAQRDVKL
+441 FAIETAQRDVKL

-466 ALGDEYYTLN
+466 ALGNEYNTLN
-476 ATPSVIYQNNAAY
+476 ATPSVIYQNNARY
-489 IGALENSVVKD
+489 IGTLENGISKN
-500 SLSTID
+500 SLSLID
-506 NITDASDLHLEN
+506 DITNKSDEQLKNLES
-518 LKANA
+518 KAT
-523 VSGSDEQKL
+523 SGSDEQKL

-585 SIEDVIDALTQY
+585 SIEDVIDALNQY
-597 ANNWSAQ
+597 ADNWSAQ

>member
-16 QKSVTVTQWGKT
+16 RKSVTVTQWGKA
-28 NNEGVRNDC
+28 NNEGVRNDS

-59 AEIMTELAQAREGEG
+59 AQIMTELAQAREGEG
-74 TTQEKLEQTLQAN
+74 TTQEKLEQTLQTN
-87 EEIVIPLKTQLDTLN
+87 EEIIIPLKTQLDTLN

-109 QTRQVLVGELSELN
+109 QTRQALVSELGELN
-123 TKVSECNNNV
+123 TKVNECNKNV
-133 SETLNAYL
+133 SEALSAYL
-141 AVKDSDDEEAIESAY
+141 AVKDGDDEEAIESAY

-185 EIESLNNELNELKE
+185 EIESLNNELDELKE

-234 NAREAC
+234 RAREAC
-240 IKANELMDQAIDAGV
+240 IKANELMDQAVNAGV
-255 VKSNSGQPKLNEDG
+255 VESNSGQPKLNEDG
-269 SLNFVELNDTIN
+269 SLKFVELNDTIADN
-281 GNLGNI
+281 LENNKIGN
-287 KIDDEGEIEKTG
+287 EGDIEGTQ
-299 EEEAQGNTKD
+299 ENTKD

-315 EKDRYFSEGSIYE
+315 EKDKYFSEGSIYE
-328 SDAFNK
+328 SDAFDE
-334 LKEEYQNLYGNY
+334 LKEEYQSLYGNY
-346 ATMPSDNLE
+346 ATMTSEDLE

-396 KIAQKVNIYSNSDSK
+396 KIAQKVNIYSNSNSK
-411 YENYTYIFSNL
+411 YENYTNTFSNL
-422 IENGKTIGE
+422 IGSGKSVGE
-431 ARDIVLETQQ
+431 ARDIVLEMQQ
-441 FAIEVAQRDVKL
+441 FAIETAQRDVKL

-476 ATPSVIYQNNAAY
+476 ATPSVIYQNNARY
-489 IGALENSVVKD
+489 IGTLENGISKN
-500 SLSTID
+500 SLSLID
-506 NITDASDLHLEN
+506 DITNKSDEQLKNLES
-518 LKANA
+518 KAT
-523 VSGSDEQKL
+523 SGSDEQKL

-547 NSGFLGIGDDG
+547 DGGFLGIGDDG

-585 SIEDVIDALTQY
+585 SIEDVIDALNQY
-597 ANNWSAQ
+597 TDNWSA

>member
-16 QKSVTVTQWGKT
+16 RKSVTVTQWGKA
-28 NNEGVRNDC
+28 NNEGVRNDS

-59 AEIMTELAQAREGEG
+59 AQIMTELAQAREGEG
-74 TTQEKLEQTLQAN
+74 TTQEKLEQTLQTN
-87 EEIVIPLKTQLDTLN
+87 EEIIIPLKTQLDTLN
-102 TAVSEAM
+102 TAVSEAT
-109 QTRQVLVGELSELN
+109 QTRQALVSELGELN
-123 TKVSECNNNV
+123 TKVNECNKNV
-133 SETLNAYL
+133 SEALSAYL
-141 AVKDSDDEEAIESAY
+141 AVKDGDDEEAIESAY

-234 NAREAC
+234 RAREAC
-240 IKANELMDQAIDAGV
+240 IKANELMDQAVNAGV
-255 VKSNSGQPKLNEDG
+255 VESNSGQPKLNEDG
-269 SLNFVELNDTIN
+269 SLKFVELNDTIADN
-281 GNLGNI
+281 LENNKIGN
-287 KIDDEGEIEKTG
+287 EGDIEGTQ
-299 EEEAQGNTKD
+299 ENTKD

-315 EKDRYFSEGSIYE
+315 EKDKYFSEGSIYE
-328 SDAFNK
+328 SDAFDE
-334 LKEEYQNLYGNY
+334 LKEEYQSLYGNY
-346 ATMPSDNLE
+346 ATMPSEDLE

-411 YENYTYIFSNL
+411 YENYTNTFSNL
-422 IENGKTIGE
+422 IGSGKSVGE
-431 ARDIVLETQQ
+431 ARDIVLEMQQ
-441 FAIEVAQRDVKL
+441 FAIETAQRDVKL

-466 ALGDEYYTLN
+466 ALGNEYNTLN
-476 ATPSVIYQNNAAY
+476 ATPSVIYQNNARY
-489 IGALENSVVKD
+489 IGTLENGISKN
-500 SLSTID
+500 SLSLID
-506 NITDASDLHLEN
+506 DITNKSDEQLKNLES
-518 LKANA
+518 KAT
-523 VSGSDEQKL
+523 SGSDEQKL

-547 NSGFLGIGDDG
+547 DGGFLGIGDDG

-585 SIEDVIDALTQY
+585 SIEDVIDALNQY
-597 ANNWSAQ
+597 ADNWSAQ

>member
-16 QKSVTVTQWGKT
+16 QKSVTVTQWGKA
-28 NNEGVRNDC
+28 NNEGVRNDS

-59 AEIMTELAQAREGEG
+59 AQIMTELAQAREGEG
-74 TTQEKLEQTLQAN
+74 TTQEKLEQTLQTN
-87 EEIVIPLKTQLDTLN
+87 EEIIIPLKTQLDTLN
-102 TAVSEAM
+102 TAVSEAI
-109 QTRQVLVGELSELN
+109 QTRQALVSELGELN
-123 TKVSECNNNV
+123 TKVNECNKNV
-133 SETLNAYL
+133 SEALSAYL
-141 AVKDSDDEEAIESAY
+141 AVKDSDDNEAIESAY

-185 EIESLNNELNELKE
+185 EIESLNNELDELKE

-240 IKANELMDQAIDAGV
+240 IKANELMDQAVNAGV
-255 VKSNSGQPKLNEDG
+255 VESNSGQPKLNEDG
-269 SLNFVELNDTIN
+269 SLKFVELNDTIAD
-281 GNLGNI
+281 NLENI
-287 KIDDEGEIEKTG
+287 KIGDEGDIEGTQ
-299 EEEAQGNTKD
+299 ENTKD

-315 EKDRYFSEGSIYE
+315 EKDKYFSEGSIYE
-328 SDAFNK
+328 SDAFDE
-334 LKEEYQNLYGNY
+334 LKEEYQSLYGNY
-346 ATMPSDNLE
+346 ATMPSEDLE

-411 YENYTYIFSNL
+411 YENYTNTFSNL
-422 IENGKTIGE
+422 IGSGKSVGE
-431 ARDIVLETQQ
+431 ARDIVLEMQQ
-441 FAIEVAQRDVKL
+441 FAIETAQRDVKL

-466 ALGDEYYTLN
+466 ALGNEYNTLN
-476 ATPSVIYQNNAAY
+476 ATPSVIYQNNARY
-489 IGALENSVVKD
+489 IGTLENGISKN
-500 SLSTID
+500 SLSLID
-506 NITDASDLHLEN
+506 DITNKSDEQLKNLES
-518 LKANA
+518 KAT
-523 VSGSDEQKL
+523 SGSDEQKL

-564 QAEAFIKHIANGT
+564 QAEAYIKHIANGT

-585 SIEDVIDALTQY
+585 SIEDVIDALNQY
-597 ANNWSAQ
+597 ADNWSAQ

>member
-1 MSGDVSKFGDLTLNT
+1 MSGNVSKFGDLTLNT
-16 QKSVTVTQWGKT
+16 QKSVTVTQWGKA
-28 NNEGVRNDC
+28 NNEGVRNDS

-59 AEIMTELAQAREGEG
+59 AQIMTELAQAREGEG
-74 TTQEKLEQTLQAN
+74 TTQEKLEQTLQTN
-87 EEIVIPLKTQLDTLN
+87 EEIIIPLKTQLDTLN
-102 TAVSEAM
+102 TAVSEAI
-109 QTRQVLVGELSELN
+109 QTRQALVSELDELN
-123 TKVSECNNNV
+123 TKVNECNKNV
-133 SETLNAYL
+133 SEALSAYL
-141 AVKDSDDEEAIESAY
+141 AVKDSDDNEAIESAY

-185 EIESLNNELNELKE
+185 EIESLNNELDELKE

-240 IKANELMDQAIDAGV
+240 IKANELTNQAVIAGV
-255 VKSNSGQPKLNEDG
+255 VESNSGQPKLNEDG
-269 SLNFVELNDTIN
+269 SLKFVELNDTIAD
-281 GNLGNI
+281 NLENI
-287 KIDDEGEIEKTG
+287 KIGDEGDIEGTQ
-299 EEEAQGNTKD
+299 ENTKD

-315 EKDRYFSEGSIYE
+315 EKDKYFSEGSIYE
-328 SDAFNK
+328 SDAFDE
-334 LKEEYQNLYGNY
+334 LKEEYQSLYGNY
-346 ATMPSDNLE
+346 ATMPSEDLE

-411 YENYTYIFSNL
+411 YENYTNTFSNL
-422 IENGKTIGE
+422 IGSGKSVGE
-431 ARDIVLETQQ
+431 ARDIVLEMQQ
-441 FAIEVAQRDVKL
+441 FAIETAQRDVKL

-466 ALGDEYYTLN
+466 ALGNEYNTLN
-476 ATPSVIYQNNAAY
+476 ATPSVIYQNNARY
-489 IGALENSVVKD
+489 IGTLENGISKN
-500 SLSTID
+500 SLSLID
-506 NITDASDLHLEN
+506 DITNKSDEQLKNLES
-518 LKANA
+518 KAT
-523 VSGSDEQKL
+523 SGSDEQKL

-547 NSGFLGIGDDG
+547 DGGFLGIGDDG

-585 SIEDVIDALTQY
+585 SIEDVIDALNQY
-597 ANNWSAQ
+597 ADNWSAQ

>member
-1 MSGDVSKFGDLTLNT
+1 MSGDISKFGDLTLNT
-16 QKSVTVTQWGKT
+16 QKSVTVTQWGKA
-28 NNEGVRNDC
+28 NNEGVRNDS

-59 AEIMTELAQAREGEG
+59 AQIMTELAQAREGEG
-74 TTQEKLEQTLQAN
+74 TTQEKLEQTLQTN
-87 EEIVIPLKTQLDTLN
+87 EEIIIPLKTQLDTLN
-102 TAVSEAM
+102 TAVSEAI
-109 QTRQVLVGELSELN
+109 QTRQALVSELGELN
-123 TKVSECNNNV
+123 TKVNECNKNV
-133 SETLNAYL
+133 SEALSAYL
-141 AVKDSDDEEAIESAY
+141 AVKDSDDNEAIESAY

-185 EIESLNNELNELKE
+185 EIETLNNELDELKE

-240 IKANELMDQAIDAGV
+240 IKANELMDQAVNAGV
-255 VKSNSGQPKLNEDG
+255 VESNSGQPKLNEDG
-269 SLNFVELNDTIN
+269 SLKFVELNDTIAD
-281 GNLGNI
+281 NLENI
-287 KIDDEGEIEKTG
+287 KIGDEGDIEGTQ
-299 EEEAQGNTKD
+299 ENTKD

-315 EKDRYFSEGSIYE
+315 EKDKYFSEGSIYE
-328 SDAFNK
+328 SDAFDE
-334 LKEEYQNLYGNY
+334 LKEEYQSLYGNY
-346 ATMPSDNLE
+346 ATMPSEDLE

-411 YENYTYIFSNL
+411 YENYTNTFSNL
-422 IENGKTIGE
+422 IGSGKSVGE
-431 ARDIVLETQQ
+431 ARDIVLEMQQ
-441 FAIEVAQRDVKL
+441 FAIETAQRDVKL

-466 ALGDEYYTLN
+466 ALGNEYNTLN
-476 ATPSVIYQNNAAY
+476 ATPSVIYQNNARY
-489 IGALENSVVKD
+489 IGTLENGISKN
-500 SLSTID
+500 SLSLID
-506 NITDASDLHLEN
+506 DITNKSDEQLKNLES
-518 LKANA
+518 KAT
-523 VSGSDEQKL
+523 SGSDEQKL

-547 NSGFLGIGDDG
+547 DGGFLGIGDDG

-585 SIEDVIDALTQY
+585 SIEDVIDALNQY
-597 ANNWSAQ
+597 ADNWSAQ

>member
-1 MSGDVSKFGDLTLNT
+1 MSGDISKFGDLTLNT
-16 QKSVTVTQWGKT
+16 QKSVTVTQWGKA
-28 NNEGVRNDC
+28 NNEGVRNDS

-59 AEIMTELAQAREGEG
+59 AQIMTELAQAREGEG
-74 TTQEKLEQTLQAN
+74 TTQEKLEQTLQTN
-87 EEIVIPLKTQLDTLN
+87 EEIIIPLKTQLDTLN
-102 TAVSEAM
+102 TAVSEAT
-109 QTRQVLVGELSELN
+109 QTRQALVGELGELN
-123 TKVSECNNNV
+123 TKVNECNKNV
-133 SETLNAYL
+133 SEALSAYL
-141 AVKDSDDEEAIESAY
+141 AVKDGDDEEAIESAY

-185 EIESLNNELNELKE
+185 EIETLNNELDELKE

-240 IKANELMDQAIDAGV
+240 IKANELTNQAVNAGV
-255 VKSNSGQPKLNEDG
+255 VESNSGQPKLNKDG
-269 SLNFVELNDTIN
+269 SLKFVELNDTIAD
-281 GNLGNI
+281 NLENI
-287 KIDDEGEIEKTG
+287 KIGDEGDIEGTQ
-299 EEEAQGNTKD
+299 ENTKD

-315 EKDRYFSEGSIYE
+315 EKDKYFSEGSIYE
-328 SDAFNK
+328 SDAFDE
-334 LKEEYQNLYGNY
+334 LKEEYQSLYGNY
-346 ATMPSDNLE
+346 ATMPSEDLE

-411 YENYTYIFSNL
+411 YENYTNTFSNL
-422 IENGKTIGE
+422 IGSGKSVGE
-431 ARDIVLETQQ
+431 ARDIVLEMQQ
-441 FAIEVAQRDVKL
+441 FAIETAQRDVKL

-466 ALGDEYYTLN
+466 ALGNEYNTLN
-476 ATPSVIYQNNAAY
+476 ATPSVIYQNNARY
-489 IGALENSVVKD
+489 IGTLENGISKN
-500 SLSTID
+500 SLSLID
-506 NITDASDLHLEN
+506 DITNKSDEQLKNLES
-518 LKANA
+518 KAT
-523 VSGSDEQKL
+523 SGSDEQKL
-532 LDAYDKFMEL
+532 LEAYDKFMEL

-547 NSGFLGIGDDG
+547 DGGFLGIGDDG

-585 SIEDVIDALTQY
+585 SIEDVIDALNQY
-597 ANNWSAQ
+597 ADNWSAQ

>member
-1 MSGDVSKFGDLTLNT
+1 MSGNVSKFGDLTLNT
-16 QKSVTVTQWGKT
+16 QKSVTVTQWGKA
-28 NNEGVRNDC
+28 NNEGVRNDS

-59 AEIMTELAQAREGEG
+59 AQIMTELAQAREGEG
-74 TTQEKLEQTLQAN
+74 TTQEKLEQTLQTN
-87 EEIVIPLKTQLDTLN
+87 EEIIIPLKTQLDTLN

-109 QTRQVLVGELSELN
+109 QTRQALVGELGELN
-123 TKVSECNNNV
+123 TKVNECNNNV
-133 SETLNAYL
+133 SETLSAYL

-240 IKANELMDQAIDAGV
+240 IKANELMDQAVNAGIV
-255 VKSNSGQPKLNEDG
+255 ESNSGQPKLNEDG
-269 SLNFVELNDTIN
+269 SLKFVELNDTIAD
-281 GNLGNI
+281 NLENI
-287 KIDDEGEIEKTG
+287 KIGGEGDIEGTQ
-299 EEEAQGNTKD
+299 ENTKD

-315 EKDRYFSEGSIYE
+315 EKDKYFSEGSIYE
-328 SDAFNK
+328 SDAFDE
-334 LKEEYQNLYGNY
+334 LKEEYQSLYGNY
-346 ATMPSDNLE
+346 ATMPSEDLE

-396 KIAQKVNIYSNSDSK
+396 KIAQKVNIYSNSNSK
-411 YENYTYIFSNL
+411 YENYTNTFSNL
-422 IENGKTIGE
+422 IGSGKSVGE
-431 ARDIVLETQQ
+431 ARDIVLEMQQ
-441 FAIEVAQRDVKL
+441 FAIETAQREVKL

-466 ALGDEYYTLN
+466 ALGNEYNTLN
-476 ATPSVIYQNNAAY
+476 ATPSVIYQNNARY
-489 IGALENSVVKD
+489 IGTLENGISKN
-500 SLSTID
+500 SLSLID
-506 NITDASDLHLEN
+506 DITNKSDEQLKNLES
-518 LKANA
+518 KAT
-523 VSGSDEQKL
+523 SGSDEQKL

-585 SIEDVIDALTQY
+585 SIEDVIDALNQY
-597 ANNWSAQ
+597 ADNWSAQ

>member
-1 MSGDVSKFGDLTLNT
+1 MSGNVSKFGDLTLNT
-16 QKSVTVTQWGKT
+16 QKSVTVTQWGKA
-28 NNEGVRNDC
+28 NNEGVRNDS

-59 AEIMTELAQAREGEG
+59 AQIMTELAQAREGEG
-74 TTQEKLEQTLQAN
+74 TTQEKLEQTLQTN
-87 EEIVIPLKTQLDTLN
+87 EEIIIPLKTQLDTLN

-109 QTRQVLVGELSELN
+109 QTRQALVSELGELN
-123 TKVSECNNNV
+123 TKVNECNKNV
-133 SETLNAYL
+133 SEALSAYL

-185 EIESLNNELNELKE
+185 EIESLNNELDELKE

-240 IKANELMDQAIDAGV
+240 IKANELMDQAVNAGV
-255 VKSNSGQPKLNEDG
+255 VESNSGQPKLNEDG
-269 SLNFVELNDTIN
+269 SLKFVELNDTIAD
-281 GNLGNI
+281 NLENI
-287 KIDDEGEIEKTG
+287 KIGGEGDIEGTQ
-299 EEEAQGNTKD
+299 ENTKD

-315 EKDRYFSEGSIYE
+315 EKDKYFSEGSIYE
-328 SDAFNK
+328 SDAFDE
-334 LKEEYQNLYGNY
+334 LKEEYQSLYGNY
-346 ATMPSDNLE
+346 ATMPSEDLE

-396 KIAQKVNIYSNSDSK
+396 KIAQKVNIYSNSNSK
-411 YENYTYIFSNL
+411 YENYTNTFSNL
-422 IENGKTIGE
+422 IGSGKSVGE
-431 ARDIVLETQQ
+431 ARDIVLEMQQ
-441 FAIEVAQRDVKL
+441 FAIETAQREVKL

-466 ALGDEYYTLN
+466 ALGNEYNTLN
-476 ATPSVIYQNNAAY
+476 VTPSVIYQNNARY
-489 IGALENSVVKD
+489 IGTLENGISKN
-500 SLSTID
+500 SLSLID
-506 NITDASDLHLEN
+506 DITNKSDEQLKNLES
-518 LKANA
+518 KAT
-523 VSGSDEQKL
+523 SGSDEQKL

-558 SSDAKK
+558 SSEAKK

-585 SIEDVIDALTQY
+585 SIEDVIDALNQY
-597 ANNWSAQ
+597 ADNWSAQ

>member
-1 MSGDVSKFGDLTLNT
+1 MSGNVSKFGDLTLNT
-16 QKSVTVTQWGKT
+16 QKSVTVTQWGKA
-28 NNEGVRNDC
+28 NNEGVRNDS

-59 AEIMTELAQAREGEG
+59 AQIMTELAQAREGEG
-74 TTQEKLEQTLQAN
+74 TTQEKLEQTLQTN
-87 EEIVIPLKTQLDTLN
+87 EEIIIPLKTQLDTLN

-109 QTRQVLVGELSELN
+109 QTRQALVGELGELN
-123 TKVSECNNNV
+123 TKVNECNNNV
-133 SETLNAYL
+133 SETLSAYL

-240 IKANELMDQAIDAGV
+240 IKANELMDQAVNAGV
-255 VKSNSGQPKLNEDG
+255 VESNSGQPKLNEDG
-269 SLNFVELNDTIN
+269 SLKFVELNDTIAD
-281 GNLGNI
+281 NLENI
-287 KIDDEGEIEKTG
+287 KIGGEGDIEGTQ
-299 EEEAQGNTKD
+299 ENTKD

-315 EKDRYFSEGSIYE
+315 EKDKYFSEGSIYE
-328 SDAFNK
+328 SDAFDE
-334 LKEEYQNLYGNY
+334 LKEEYQSLYGNY
-346 ATMPSDNLE
+346 ATMPSEDLE

-396 KIAQKVNIYSNSDSK
+396 KIAQKVNIYSNSNSK
-411 YENYTYIFSNL
+411 YENYTNTFSNL
-422 IENGKTIGE
+422 IGSGKSVGE
-431 ARDIVLETQQ
+431 ARDIVLEMQQ
-441 FAIEVAQRDVKL
+441 FAIETAQREVKL

-466 ALGDEYYTLN
+466 ALGNEYNTLN
-476 ATPSVIYQNNAAY
+476 ATPSVIYQNNARY
-489 IGALENSVVKD
+489 IGTLENGISKN
-500 SLSTID
+500 SLSLID
-506 NITDASDLHLEN
+506 DITNKSDEQLKNLES
-518 LKANA
+518 KAT
-523 VSGSDEQKL
+523 SGSDEQKL

-577 VPTSGAYN
+577 VPTNGAYN
-585 SIEDVIDALTQY
+585 SIEDVIDALNQY
-597 ANNWSAQ
+597 ADNWSAQ

>member
-1 MSGDVSKFGDLTLNT
+1 MSGNVSKFGDLTLNT
-16 QKSVTVTQWGKT
+16 QKSVTVTQWGKA
-28 NNEGVRNDC
+28 NNEGVRNDS

-59 AEIMTELAQAREGEG
+59 AQIMTELAQAREGEG
-74 TTQEKLEQTLQAN
+74 TTQEKLEQTLQTN
-87 EEIVIPLKTQLDTLN
+87 EEIIIPLKTQLDTLN

-109 QTRQVLVGELSELN
+109 QTRQALVSELGELN
-123 TKVSECNNNV
+123 TKVNECNKNV
-133 SETLNAYL
+133 SEALSAYL
-141 AVKDSDDEEAIESAY
+141 AVKDSDDNEAIESAY

-240 IKANELMDQAIDAGV
+240 IKANELTNQAVNAGV
-255 VKSNSGQPKLNEDG
+255 VESNSGQPKLNEDG
-269 SLNFVELNDTIN
+269 SLKFVELNDTIAD
-281 GNLGNI
+281 NLENI
-287 KIDDEGEIEKTG
+287 KIGDEGDIEGTQ
-299 EEEAQGNTKD
+299 ENTKD

-315 EKDRYFSEGSIYE
+315 EKDKYFSEGSIYE
-328 SDAFNK
+328 SDAFDE
-334 LKEEYQNLYGNY
+334 LKEEYQSLYGNY
-346 ATMPSDNLE
+346 ATMPSEDLE

-411 YENYTYIFSNL
+411 YENYTNTFSNL
-422 IENGKTIGE
+422 IGSGKSVGE
-431 ARDIVLETQQ
+431 ARDIVLEMQQ
-441 FAIEVAQRDVKL
+441 FAIETAQRDVKL

-466 ALGDEYYTLN
+466 ALGDEYNTLN
-476 ATPSVIYQNNAAY
+476 ATPSVIYQNNARY
-489 IGALENSVVKD
+489 IGTLENGISKN
-500 SLSTID
+500 SLSLID
-506 NITDASDLHLEN
+506 DITNKSDEQLKNLES
-518 LKANA
+518 KAT
-523 VSGSDEQKL
+523 SGSDEQKL
-532 LDAYDKFMEL
+532 LEAYDKFMEL

-585 SIEDVIDALTQY
+585 SIEDVIDALNQY
-597 ANNWSAQ
+597 ADNWSAQ

>member
-16 QKSVTVTQWGKT
+16 RKSVTVTQWGKA
-28 NNEGVRNDC
+28 NNEGVRNDS

-59 AEIMTELAQAREGEG
+59 AQIMTELAQAREGEG
-74 TTQEKLEQTLQAN
+74 TTQEKLEQTLQTN
-87 EEIVIPLKTQLDTLN
+87 EEIIIPLKTQLDTLN

-109 QTRQVLVGELSELN
+109 QTRQALVSELGELN
-123 TKVSECNNNV
+123 TKVNECNNNV
-133 SETLNAYL
+133 SETLSAYL

-185 EIESLNNELNELKE
+185 EIESLNNELDELKE

-234 NAREAC
+234 RAREAC
-240 IKANELMDQAIDAGV
+240 IKANELMDQAVNAGV
-255 VKSNSGQPKLNEDG
+255 VESNSGQPKLNEDG
-269 SLNFVELNDTIN
+269 SLKFVELNDTIADN
-281 GNLGNI
+281 LENNKIGN
-287 KIDDEGEIEKTG
+287 EGDIEGTQ
-299 EEEAQGNTKD
+299 ENTKD

-315 EKDRYFSEGSIYE
+315 EKDKYFSEGSIYE
-328 SDAFNK
+328 SDAFNE

-346 ATMPSDNLE
+346 ATMTSEDLE

-396 KIAQKVNIYSNSDSK
+396 KIAQKVNIYSNSNSK
-411 YENYTYIFSNL
+411 YENYTNTFSNL
-422 IENGKTIGE
+422 IGSGKSVGE
-431 ARDIVLETQQ
+431 ARDIVLEMQQ
-441 FAIEVAQRDVKL
+441 FAIETAQRDVKL

-461 IYLQE
+461 IYLEE

-476 ATPSVIYQNNAAY
+476 ATPSVIYQNNARY
-489 IGALENSVVKD
+489 IGTLENGISKN
-500 SLSTID
+500 SLSLID
-506 NITDASDLHLEN
+506 DITNKSDEQLKNLES
-518 LKANA
+518 KAT
-523 VSGSDEQKL
+523 SGSDEQKL

-547 NSGFLGIGDDG
+547 DGGFLGIGDDG

-585 SIEDVIDALTQY
+585 SIEDVIDALNQY
-597 ANNWSAQ
+597 TDNWSA

>member
-1 MSGDVSKFGDLTLNT
+1 MSGNVSKFGDLTLNT
-16 QKSVTVTQWGKT
+16 QKSVTVTQWGKA
-28 NNEGVRNDC
+28 NNEGVRNDS

-59 AEIMTELAQAREGEG
+59 AQIMTELAQAREGEG
-74 TTQEKLEQTLQAN
+74 TTQEKLEQTLQTN
-87 EEIVIPLKTQLDTLN
+87 EEIIIPLKTQLDTLN

-109 QTRQVLVGELSELN
+109 QTRQALVSELGELN
-123 TKVSECNNNV
+123 TKVNECNKNV
-133 SETLNAYL
+133 SEALSAYL
-141 AVKDSDDEEAIESAY
+141 AVKDSDDNEAIESAY

-185 EIESLNNELNELKE
+185 EIESLNNELDELKE

-240 IKANELMDQAIDAGV
+240 IKANELTNQAVNAGV
-255 VKSNSGQPKLNEDG
+255 VESNSGQPKLNEDG
-269 SLNFVELNDTIN
+269 SLKFVELNDTIAD
-281 GNLGNI
+281 NLENI
-287 KIDDEGEIEKTG
+287 KIGDEGDIEGTQ
-299 EEEAQGNTKD
+299 ENTKD

-315 EKDRYFSEGSIYE
+315 EKDKYFSEGSIYE
-328 SDAFNK
+328 SDAFDE
-334 LKEEYQNLYGNY
+334 LKEEYQSLYGNY
-346 ATMPSDNLE
+346 ATMPSEDLE

-411 YENYTYIFSNL
+411 YENYTNTFSNL
-422 IENGKTIGE
+422 IGSGKSVGE
-431 ARDIVLETQQ
+431 ARDIVLEMQQ
-441 FAIEVAQRDVKL
+441 FAIETAQRDVKL

-466 ALGDEYYTLN
+466 ALGNEYNTLN
-476 ATPSVIYQNNAAY
+476 ATPSVIYQNNARY
-489 IGALENSVVKD
+489 IGTLENGISKN
-500 SLSTID
+500 SLSLID
-506 NITDASDLHLEN
+506 DITNKSDEQLKNLES
-518 LKANA
+518 KAT
-523 VSGSDEQKL
+523 SGSDEQKL

-547 NSGFLGIGDDG
+547 DGGFLGIGDDG

-585 SIEDVIDALTQY
+585 SIEDVIDALNQY
-597 ANNWSAQ
+597 ADNWSAQ

>member
-16 QKSVTVTQWGKT
+16 QKSVTVTQWGKA
-28 NNEGVRNDC
+28 NNEGVRNDS

-59 AEIMTELAQAREGEG
+59 AQIMTELAQAREGEG
-74 TTQEKLEQTLQAN
+74 TTQEKLEQTLQTN
-87 EEIVIPLKTQLDTLN
+87 EEIIIPLKTQLDTLN
-102 TAVSEAM
+102 TAVSEAI
-109 QTRQVLVGELSELN
+109 QTRQALVSELGELN
-123 TKVSECNNNV
+123 TKVNECNKNV
-133 SETLNAYL
+133 SEALSAYL
-141 AVKDSDDEEAIESAY
+141 AVKDGDDEEAIESAY

-185 EIESLNNELNELKE
+185 EIETLNNELDELKE
-199 QIDTTEENCQNEVDE
+199 QIDTTEENCQNKVDE

-240 IKANELMDQAIDAGV
+240 IKANELMDQAVNAGV
-255 VKSNSGQPKLNEDG
+255 VESNSGQPKLNEDG
-269 SLNFVELNDTIN
+269 SLKFVELNDTIAD
-281 GNLGNI
+281 NLENI
-287 KIDDEGEIEKTG
+287 KIGDEGDIEGTQ
-299 EEEAQGNTKD
+299 ENTKD

-315 EKDRYFSEGSIYE
+315 EKDKYFSEGSIYE
-328 SDAFNK
+328 SDAFDE
-334 LKEEYQNLYGNY
+334 LKEEYQSLYGNY
-346 ATMPSDNLE
+346 ATMPSEDLE

-411 YENYTYIFSNL
+411 YENYTNTFSNL
-422 IENGKTIGE
+422 IGSGKSVGE
-431 ARDIVLETQQ
+431 ARDIVLEMQQ
-441 FAIEVAQRDVKL
+441 FAIETAQRDVKL

-466 ALGDEYYTLN
+466 ALGNEYNTLN
-476 ATPSVIYQNNAAY
+476 ATPSVIYQNNARY
-489 IGALENSVVKD
+489 IGTLENGISKN
-500 SLSTID
+500 SLSLID
-506 NITDASDLHLEN
+506 DITNKSDEQLKNLES
-518 LKANA
+518 KAT
-523 VSGSDEQKL
+523 SGSDEQKL

-547 NSGFLGIGDDG
+547 DGGFLGIGDDG

-585 SIEDVIDALTQY
+585 SIEDVIDALNQY
-597 ANNWSAQ
+597 ADNWSAQ

>member
-16 QKSVTVTQWGKT
+16 QKSVTVTQWGKA
-28 NNEGVRNDC
+28 NNEGVRNDS

-59 AEIMTELAQAREGEG
+59 AQIMTELAQAREGEG
-74 TTQEKLEQTLQAN
+74 TTQEKLEQTLQTN
-87 EEIVIPLKTQLDTLN
+87 EEIIIPLKTQLDTLN
-102 TAVSEAM
+102 TAVSEAI
-109 QTRQVLVGELSELN
+109 QTRQALVSELGELN
-123 TKVSECNNNV
+123 TKVNECNKNV
-133 SETLNAYL
+133 SEALSAYL
-141 AVKDSDDEEAIESAY
+141 AVKDSDDNEAIESAY

-185 EIESLNNELNELKE
+185 EIESLNNELDELKE

-240 IKANELMDQAIDAGV
+240 IKANELMDQAVNAGV
-255 VKSNSGQPKLNEDG
+255 VESNSGQPKLNEDG
-269 SLNFVELNDTIN
+269 SLKFVELNDTIAD
-281 GNLGNI
+281 NLENI
-287 KIDDEGEIEKTG
+287 KIGDEGDIEGTQ
-299 EEEAQGNTKD
+299 ENTKD

-315 EKDRYFSEGSIYE
+315 EKDKYFSEGSIYE
-328 SDAFNK
+328 SDAFDE
-334 LKEEYQNLYGNY
+334 LKEEYQSLYGNY
-346 ATMPSDNLE
+346 ATMPSEDLE

-411 YENYTYIFSNL
+411 YENYTNTFSNL
-422 IENGKTIGE
+422 IGSGKSVGE
-431 ARDIVLETQQ
+431 ARDIVLEMQQ
-441 FAIEVAQRDVKL
+441 FAIETAQRDVKL

-466 ALGDEYYTLN
+466 ALGNEYNTLN
-476 ATPSVIYQNNAAY
+476 ATPSVIYQNNARY
-489 IGALENSVVKD
+489 IGTLENGISKN
-500 SLSTID
+500 SLSLID
-506 NITDASDLHLEN
+506 DITNKSDEQLKNLES
-518 LKANA
+518 KAT
-523 VSGSDEQKL
+523 SGSDEQKL

-547 NSGFLGIGDDG
+547 DGGFLGIGDDG

-564 QAEAFIKHIANGT
+564 QAEAYIKHIANGT
-577 VPTSGAYN
+577 VPTNGAYN
-585 SIEDVIDALTQY
+585 WIEDVIDALNQY
-597 ANNWSAQ
+597 ADNWSEQ

>member
-16 QKSVTVTQWGKT
+16 RKSVTVTQWGKA
-28 NNEGVRNDC
+28 NNEGVRNDS

-59 AEIMTELAQAREGEG
+59 AQIMTELAQAREGEG
-74 TTQEKLEQTLQAN
+74 TTQEKLEQTLQTN
-87 EEIVIPLKTQLDTLN
+87 EEIIIPLKTQLDTLN

-109 QTRQVLVGELSELN
+109 QTRQALVGELGELN
-123 TKVSECNNNV
+123 TKVNECNKNV
-133 SETLNAYL
+133 SEALSAYL
-141 AVKDSDDEEAIESAY
+141 AVKDGDDEEAIESAY

-185 EIESLNNELNELKE
+185 EIESLNNELDELKE

-234 NAREAC
+234 RAREAC
-240 IKANELMDQAIDAGV
+240 IKANELMDQAVNAGV
-255 VKSNSGQPKLNEDG
+255 VESNSGQPKLNEDG
-269 SLNFVELNDTIN
+269 SLKFVELNDTIADN
-281 GNLGNI
+281 LENNKIGN
-287 KIDDEGEIEKTG
+287 EGDIEGTQ
-299 EEEAQGNTKD
+299 ENTKD

-315 EKDRYFSEGSIYE
+315 EKDKYFSEGSIYE
-328 SDAFNK
+328 SDAFDE
-334 LKEEYQNLYGNY
+334 LKEEYQSLYGNY
-346 ATMPSDNLE
+346 ATMTSEDLE

-411 YENYTYIFSNL
+411 YENYTNTFSNL
-422 IENGKTIGE
+422 IGSGKSVGE
-431 ARDIVLETQQ
+431 ARDIVLEMQQ
-441 FAIEVAQRDVKL
+441 FAIETAQRDVKL

-476 ATPSVIYQNNAAY
+476 ATPSVIYQNNARY
-489 IGALENSVVKD
+489 IGTLENGISKN
-500 SLSTID
+500 SLSLID
-506 NITDASDLHLEN
+506 DITNKSDEQLKNLES
-518 LKANA
+518 KAT
-523 VSGSDEQKL
+523 SGSDEQKL

-547 NSGFLGIGDDG
+547 DGGFLGIGDDG

-585 SIEDVIDALTQY
+585 SIEDVIDALNQY
-597 ANNWSAQ
+597 TDNWSA

>member
-1 MSGDVSKFGDLTLNT
+1 MSGNVSKFGDLTLNT
-16 QKSVTVTQWGKT
+16 QKSVTVTQWGKA
-28 NNEGVRNDC
+28 NNEGVRNDS

-59 AEIMTELAQAREGEG
+59 AQIMTELAQAREGEG
-74 TTQEKLEQTLQAN
+74 TTQEKLEQTLQTN
-87 EEIVIPLKTQLDTLN
+87 EEIIIPLKTQLDTLN
-102 TAVSEAM
+102 TAVSEAI
-109 QTRQVLVGELSELN
+109 QTRQALVSELGELN
-123 TKVSECNNNV
+123 TKVNECNKNV
-133 SETLNAYL
+133 SEALSAYL
-141 AVKDSDDEEAIESAY
+141 AVKDSDDNEAIESAY

-185 EIESLNNELNELKE
+185 EIESLNNELDELKE

-240 IKANELMDQAIDAGV
+240 IKANELTNQAVNAGV
-255 VKSNSGQPKLNEDG
+255 VESNSGQPKLNEDG
-269 SLNFVELNDTIN
+269 SLKFVELNDTIAD
-281 GNLGNI
+281 NLENI
-287 KIDDEGEIEKTG
+287 KIGNEGDIEGTH
-299 EEEAQGNTKD
+299 ENTKD

-315 EKDRYFSEGSIYE
+315 EKDKYFSEGSIYE
-328 SDAFNK
+328 SDAFDE

-346 ATMPSDNLE
+346 ATMPSEDLE

-411 YENYTYIFSNL
+411 YENYTNTFSNL
-422 IENGKTIGE
+422 IGSGKSVGE
-431 ARDIVLETQQ
+431 ARDIVLEMQQ
-441 FAIEVAQRDVKL
+441 FAIETAQRDVKL

-466 ALGDEYYTLN
+466 ALGNEYNTLN
-476 ATPSVIYQNNAAY
+476 ATPSVIYQNNARY
-489 IGALENSVVKD
+489 IGTLENGISKN
-500 SLSTID
+500 SLSLID
-506 NITDASDLHLEN
+506 DITNKSDEQLKNLES
-518 LKANA
+518 KAT
-523 VSGSDEQKL
+523 SGSDEQKL

-547 NSGFLGIGDDG
+547 DGGFLGIGDDG

-585 SIEDVIDALTQY
+585 SIEDVIDALNQY
-597 ANNWSAQ
+597 ADNWSAQ

>member
-16 QKSVTVTQWGKT
+16 QKSVTVTQWGKA
-28 NNEGVRNDC
+28 NNEGVRNDS

-59 AEIMTELAQAREGEG
+59 AQIMTELAQAREGEG
-74 TTQEKLEQTLQAN
+74 TTQEKLEQTLQTN
-87 EEIVIPLKTQLDTLN
+87 EEIIIPLKTQLDTLN
-102 TAVSEAM
+102 TAVSEAI
-109 QTRQVLVGELSELN
+109 QTRQALVSELGELN
-123 TKVSECNNNV
+123 TKVNECNKNV
-133 SETLNAYL
+133 SEALSAYL
-141 AVKDSDDEEAIESAY
+141 AVKDSDDNEAIESAY

-185 EIESLNNELNELKE
+185 EIESLNNELDELKE

-240 IKANELMDQAIDAGV
+240 IKANELTNQAVNAGV
-255 VKSNSGQPKLNEDG
+255 VESNSGQPKLNEDG
-269 SLNFVELNDTIN
+269 SLKFVELNDTIAD
-281 GNLGNI
+281 NLENI
-287 KIDDEGEIEKTG
+287 KIGDEGDIEGTQ
-299 EEEAQGNTKD
+299 ENTKD

-315 EKDRYFSEGSIYE
+315 EKDKYFSEGSIYE
-328 SDAFNK
+328 SDAFDE
-334 LKEEYQNLYGNY
+334 LKEEYQSLYGNY
-346 ATMPSDNLE
+346 ATMPSEDLE

-411 YENYTYIFSNL
+411 YENYTNTFSNL
-422 IENGKTIGE
+422 IGSGKSVGE
-431 ARDIVLETQQ
+431 ARDIVLEMQQ
-441 FAIEVAQRDVKL
+441 FAIETAQRDVKL

-466 ALGDEYYTLN
+466 ALGNEYNTLN
-476 ATPSVIYQNNAAY
+476 ATPSVIYQNNARY
-489 IGALENSVVKD
+489 IGTLENGISKN
-500 SLSTID
+500 SLSLID
-506 NITDASDLHLEN
+506 DITNKSDEQLKNLES
-518 LKANA
+518 KAT
-523 VSGSDEQKL
+523 SGSDEQKL

-585 SIEDVIDALTQY
+585 SIEDVIDALNQY
-597 ANNWSAQ
+597 ADNWSAQ

>member
-1 MSGDVSKFGDLTLNT
+1 MSGNVSKFGDLTLNT
-16 QKSVTVTQWGKT
+16 QKSVTVTQWGKA
-28 NNEGVRNDC
+28 NNEGVRNDS

-59 AEIMTELAQAREGEG
+59 AQIMTELAQAREGEG
-74 TTQEKLEQTLQAN
+74 TTQEKLEQTLQTN
-87 EEIVIPLKTQLDTLN
+87 EEIIIPLKTQLDTLN
-102 TAVSEAM
+102 TAVSEAT
-109 QTRQVLVGELSELN
+109 QTRQALVSELGELN
-123 TKVSECNNNV
+123 TKVNECNKNV
-133 SETLNAYL
+133 SEALSAYL
-141 AVKDSDDEEAIESAY
+141 AVKDSDDNEAIESAY

-185 EIESLNNELNELKE
+185 EIESLNNELDELKE

-240 IKANELMDQAIDAGV
+240 IKANELTNQAVNAGV
-255 VKSNSGQPKLNEDG
+255 VESNSGQPKLNKDG
-269 SLNFVELNDTIN
+269 SLKFVELNDTIAD
-281 GNLGNI
+281 NLENI
-287 KIDDEGEIEKTG
+287 KIGDEGDIEGTQ
-299 EEEAQGNTKD
+299 ENTKD

-315 EKDRYFSEGSIYE
+315 EKDKYFSEGSIYE
-328 SDAFNK
+328 SDAFDE
-334 LKEEYQNLYGNY
+334 LKEEYQSLYGNY
-346 ATMPSDNLE
+346 ATMPSEDLE

-411 YENYTYIFSNL
+411 YENYTNTFSNL
-422 IENGKTIGE
+422 IGSGKSVGE
-431 ARDIVLETQQ
+431 ARDIVLEMQQ
-441 FAIEVAQRDVKL
+441 FAIETAQRDVKL

-466 ALGDEYYTLN
+466 ALGNEYNTLN
-476 ATPSVIYQNNAAY
+476 ATPSVIYQNNARY
-489 IGALENSVVKD
+489 IGTLENGISKN
-500 SLSTID
+500 SLSLID
-506 NITDASDLHLEN
+506 DITNKSDEQLKNLES
-518 LKANA
+518 KAT
-523 VSGSDEQKL
+523 SGSDEQKL

-547 NSGFLGIGDDG
+547 DGGFLGIGDDG

-585 SIEDVIDALTQY
+585 SIEDVIDALNQY
-597 ANNWSAQ
+597 ADNWSAQ

>member
-16 QKSVTVTQWGKT
+16 QKSVTVTQWGKA
-28 NNEGVRNDC
+28 NNEGVRNDS

-59 AEIMTELAQAREGEG
+59 AQIMTELAQAREGEG
-74 TTQEKLEQTLQAN
+74 TTREKLEQTLQTN
-87 EEIVIPLKTQLDTLN
+87 EEIIIPLKTQLDTLN
-102 TAVSEAM
+102 TAVSEAI
-109 QTRQVLVGELSELN
+109 QTRQALVSELGELN
-123 TKVSECNNNV
+123 TKVNECNKNV
-133 SETLNAYL
+133 SEALSAYL
-141 AVKDSDDEEAIESAY
+141 AVKDSDDNEAIESAY

-185 EIESLNNELNELKE
+185 EIESLNNELDELKE

-240 IKANELMDQAIDAGV
+240 IKANELTNQAVNAGV
-255 VKSNSGQPKLNEDG
+255 VESNSGQPKLNEDG
-269 SLNFVELNDTIN
+269 SLKFVELNDTIAD
-281 GNLGNI
+281 NLENI
-287 KIDDEGEIEKTG
+287 KIGDEGDIEGTQ
-299 EEEAQGNTKD
+299 ENTID

-315 EKDRYFSEGSIYE
+315 EKDKYFSEGSIYE
-328 SDAFNK
+328 SDAFDE
-334 LKEEYQNLYGNY
+334 LKEEYQSLYGNY
-346 ATMPSDNLE
+346 ATMPSEDLE

-411 YENYTYIFSNL
+411 YENYTNTFSNL
-422 IENGKTIGE
+422 IGSGKSVGE
-431 ARDIVLETQQ
+431 ARDIVLEMQQ
-441 FAIEVAQRDVKL
+441 FAIETAQRDVKL

-466 ALGDEYYTLN
+466 ALGNEYNTLN
-476 ATPSVIYQNNAAY
+476 ATPSVIYQNNARY
-489 IGALENSVVKD
+489 IGTLENGISKN
-500 SLSTID
+500 SLSLID
-506 NITDASDLHLEN
+506 DITNKSDEQLKNLES
-518 LKANA
+518 KAT
-523 VSGSDEQKL
+523 SGSDEQKL

-585 SIEDVIDALTQY
+585 SIEDVIDALNQY
-597 ANNWSAQ
+597 ADNWSAQ